1 MQLTDTHAHLYLPEF
16 QEDLETVLGNSRNL
30 GIRYI
35 FMPNIDSS
43 TIGSLAKV
51 CTDHSDVCFPLMGL
65 HPCSVKEDFE
75 KELEL
80 IKAQLDQGTYYGVGE
95 IGIDLYWDKTFL
107 PQQEKVFRRQIQWA
121 KDMGLPII
129 IHARNSFDEIFHIVD
144 ELNDESLG
152 GIFHCFSGSL
162 EQAKKIIEYGGF
174 KLGIGGVVTF
184 KNAGLDKVVEQLD
197 LGHLV
202 LETDS
207 PYLAPAPF
215 RGKRNETPYLI
226 HIAER
231 IAQLKNTSIE
241 QVAAI
246 TTANAA
252 EIFNFEA

>member
-1 MQLTDTHAHLYLPEF
+1 M
-16 QEDLETVLGNSRNL
+16 
-30 GIRYI
+30 
-35 FMPNIDSS
+35 
-43 TIGSLAKV
+43 
-51 CTDHSDVCFPLMGL
+51 
-65 HPCSVKEDFE
+65 
-75 KELEL
+75 
-80 IKAQLDQGTYYGVGE
+80 
-95 IGIDLYWDKTFL
+95 DLYWDNTFL
-107 PQQEKVFRRQIQWA
+107 PQQEKAFRRQIQWA

-129 IHARNSFDEIFHIVD
+129 IHARNSFNEIFQIMD

-162 EQAKKIIEYGGF
+162 EQAEKIIEYGGF

-231 IAQLKNTSIE
+231 IAQLQKTSIE